1 MDLVSLFIRFEFIL
15 VTLIITQCITQLW
28 LLMKDLL
35 VFFFQLIANDCN
47 YKLTLLL
54 AYEAGLRPGDLITH
68 INGESVQGLYHTQVL
83 QLLLSSQEHVT
94 LRATPLKNTSIQI
107 GGRKREPGQS
117 KMAKKV
123 NSRPKKQKSSSDKK
137 RRASLFRRIS
147 SKIANAE
154 IQQVSSKKK
163 KRNAIQNIFV

>member
-1 MDLVSLFIRFEFIL
+1 MESQFRFELHNPELLQIFFEIL
-15 VTLIITQCITQLW
+15 FLS
-28 LLMKDLL
+28 
-35 VFFFQLIANDCN
+35 F
-47 YKLTLLL
+47 
-54 AYEAGLRPGDLITH
+54 
-68 INGESVQGLYHTQVL
+68 QGLYHTQVL

-94 LRATPLKNTSIQI
+94 LRATPLKNTSIQV

-154 IQQVSSKKK
+154 IQQV
-163 KRNAIQNIFV
+163 

>member
-1 MDLVSLFIRFEFIL
+1 MLS
-15 VTLIITQCITQLW
+15 
-28 LLMKDLL
+28 
-35 VFFFQLIANDCN
+35 
-47 YKLTLLL
+47 

-94 LRATPLKNTSIQI
+94 LRATPLKNTSIQV

-154 IQQVSSKKK
+154 IQQVSLSLFCWSNDNFKYVL
-163 KRNAIQNIFV
+163 RWHQAHCHQ

>member
-1 MDLVSLFIRFEFIL
+1 MHHTVMAIDEGSPGKHIFIAVLRLIL
-15 VTLIITQCITQLW
+15 TKLILS
-28 LLMKDLL
+28 
-35 VFFFQLIANDCN
+35 
-47 YKLTLLL
+47 

-94 LRATPLKNTSIQI
+94 LRATPLKNTSIQV

-154 IQQVSSKKK
+154 IQQVSSTFIRKE
-163 KRNAIQNIFV
+163 RNLNIFFVFFRWLQVVRCHQ

>member
-1 MDLVSLFIRFEFIL
+1 M
-15 VTLIITQCITQLW
+15 
-28 LLMKDLL
+28 
-35 VFFFQLIANDCN
+35 
-47 YKLTLLL
+47 
-54 AYEAGLRPGDLITH
+54 ITH

-94 LRATPLKNTSIQI
+94 IRATPLKNTSIQV

-123 NSRPKKQKSSSDKK
+123 NARPKKQKSSSDKK

-147 SKIANAE
+147 TKIANAE
-154 IQQVSSKKK
+154 IQQVRRFRRRNLLPTIFQLFLFFSDGIKCRPCTRRSIANCSKSQFAVFCKVT
-163 KRNAIQNIFV
+163 RPSTLSAAEFIALGPILSASQFIVSIGL

>member
-1 MDLVSLFIRFEFIL
+1 MTR
-15 VTLIITQCITQLW
+15 IITRCTTLSW
-28 LLMKDLL
+28 LLTKGLL
-35 VFFFQLIANDCN
+35 VRCMNCCPR
-47 YKLTLLL
+47 LLL
-54 AYEAGLRPGDLITH
+54 TNSPRTAYEAGLRPGDLITH

-94 LRATPLKNTSIQI
+94 IRATPLKNTSIQV

-123 NSRPKKQKSSSDKK
+123 NARPKKQKSSSDKK

-147 SKIANAE
+147 TKIANAE
-154 IQQVSSKKK
+154 IQQVRRPFR
-163 KRNAIQNIFV
+163 RNFFPTSLQLFLFFPDGI

>member
-1 MDLVSLFIRFEFIL
+1 MVLASRFTLFESIL
-15 VTLIITQCITQLW
+15 AILIITRCIIQLW
-28 LLMKDLL
+28 PLTKDRQVCLSCQIQDLNPSQLFVLL
-35 VFFFQLIANDCN
+35 V
-47 YKLTLLL
+47 

-68 INGESVQGLYHTQVL
+68 INGESVQGLFHTQVL

-94 LRATPLKNTSIQI
+94 LRATPLKNTSIQV

-154 IQQVSSKKK
+154 IQQVRLSLV
-163 KRNAIQNIFV
+163 II

>member
-1 MDLVSLFIRFEFIL
+1 M
-15 VTLIITQCITQLW
+15 TLIITLCITPSW
-28 LLMKDLL
+28 LSTKALL
-35 VFFFQLIANDCN
+35 VSRFGCGVEKFANRFPSH
-47 YKLTLLL
+47 T

-94 LRATPLKNTSIQI
+94 IRATPLKNTSIQV

-123 NSRPKKQKSSSDKK
+123 NARPKKQKSTSDKK

-147 SKIANAE
+147 TKFANAE
-154 IQQVSSKKK
+154 IQQVRSS
-163 KRNAIQNIFV
+163 RHFCCTYFQLFLF